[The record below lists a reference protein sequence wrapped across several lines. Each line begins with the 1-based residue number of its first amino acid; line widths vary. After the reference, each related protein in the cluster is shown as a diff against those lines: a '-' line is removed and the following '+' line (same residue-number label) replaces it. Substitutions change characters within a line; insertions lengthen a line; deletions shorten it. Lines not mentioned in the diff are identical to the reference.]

1 MTILIIKTVSCVN
14 LVKVSLHIYD
24 RAQSYHLLIAM
35 QVLKVLEYIIQD
47 VDGLRPQEYLHMQ
60 STGLANSKRIN
71 HQQIL

>member
-24 RAQSYHLLIAM
+24 RAQSYHLLIAI
-35 QVLKVLEYIIQD
+35 QVVKVLEYIIQD
-47 VDGLRPQEYLHMQ
+47 VDGLRPQEYLRMQ
-60 STGLANSKRIN
+60 STGLANIKRIN